1 LVKLAKKNLKH
12 QFKIISLSRLKRK
25 LKTNFDKK
33 IGFTNGCFDILHKG
47 HLHLFKFC
55 KKNCDILIVAINS
68 DISIRNLKG
77 EKRPYNNLKTRLTN
91 LSKMPEIDYII
102 YFHKLDP
109 LSLIKKIKP
118 IILFKGSDY
127 NIDSVIGNKF
137 LESYGGKTVL
147 APYIQGLSTTNI
159 LRKKKHT

>member
-1 LVKLAKKNLKH
+1 MKKNLKYK
-12 QFKIISLSRLKRK
+12 FKIISLPKLKRK

-47 HLHLFKFC
+47 HFNLFKFC

-68 DISIRNLKG
+68 DISIRRLKG
-77 EKRPYNNLKTRLTN
+77 KKRPYNNLKIRLTN
-91 LSKMPEIDYII
+91 LSRISEIDYII

-109 LSLIKKIKP
+109 LNLIKKIKP

-127 NIDSVIGNKF
+127 SVEAVVGNKF
-137 LESYGGKTVL
+137 VEFYGGKTIL
-147 APYIQGLSTTNI
+147 APYIQGYSTTNM
-159 LRKKKHT
+159 LRTKKYI